1 MDRGEACKMNDTT
14 NASPWRVVLIEDHL
28 ATLNFFEQCIAQHPD
43 LTLAASF
50 STLRPALEWF
60 NHHSADILLTDL
72 QLPDGSGLDALRAV
86 GARHPACDKLVISM
100 FGDEV
105 HVVASIEAGAVGYL
119 LKDANAN
126 NIAQVL
132 LDVKRGASP
141 ISPMVARG
149 VLSRLLQLQ
158 SASAQAAVKTQA
170 NAQDADLPDRLS
182 AREREVLNLLARGYA
197 YAEIAKLCGISLH
210 TVQGHVKKIYG
221 KLAVCSRGEAVFEAN
236 RMGLLNKL

>member
-72 QLPDGSGLDALRAV
+72 QLPDGSGLDAVRAV
-86 GARHPACDKLVISM
+86 GARHPACDTLVISM
-100 FGDEV
+100 FGDAV

-221 KLAVCSRGEAVFEAN
+221 KLAVCSRGEAVFAAN

>member
-1 MDRGEACKMNDTT
+1 
-14 NASPWRVVLIEDHL
+14 LIEDHL

-50 STLRPALEWF
+50 STLQPALEWF
-60 NHHSADILLTDL
+60 NHHTADILLTDL

-170 NAQDADLPDRLS
+170 NVQDADLPDRLS

-221 KLAVCSRGEAVFEAN
+221 KLAVCSRGEAVFEAD

>member
-1 MDRGEACKMNDTT
+1 MNDTT
-14 NASPWRVVLIEDHL
+14 NNASPWRVVLIEDHL
-28 ATLNFFEQCIAQHPD
+28 ATLRFFEQCIAQHPD

-60 NHHSADILLTDL
+60 NHHTADILLTDL

-100 FGDEV
+100 FGDEL

-119 LKDANAN
+119 LKDTNAN

-221 KLAVCSRGEAVFEAN
+221 KLAVCSRGEAVFEAD